1 MENTSDSFMPR
12 PLLFCLKS
20 GRSVCYSV
28 PDNTLKKAFK
38 TAKPKILNSDQGC
51 QFTSR
56 QYIDFVK
63 ENGIRQSMDGKSRW
77 ADNIVIERWFRSF
90 KYEEAY
96 LTQYNNIKEARAAI
110 GRYIHTYNFERCHS
124 ALDYKTPAECYYPA
138 MLLPYVA

>member
-1 MENTSDSFMPR
+1 FHTEFSISDS
-12 PLLFCLKS
+12 LKNV
-20 GRSVCYSV
+20 RKSVLIYE
-28 PDNTLKKAFK
+28 T
-38 TAKPKILNSDQGC
+38 I
-51 QFTSR
+51 
-56 QYIDFVK
+56 IDFVK